1 MGGPA
6 LMLKVENVSVSYGPI
21 RAVRDVSI
29 DVAEG
34 EIVSLLG
41 PNGAGKSSLI
51 SAVIGLI
58 PKASGTTTFCEEDIT
73 NLTTE
78 ALVRR
83 GMTVTPEGRRV
94 FADLSVADNLRLGAA
109 TRQDRDGIAEDTEKY
124 LDMFPILRER
134 YHSASKYLSGGEQ
147 QMLAI
152 SRSLMSRPKLLMLD
166 EPSLGLAPRIVD
178 QIFEFLVRLREW
190 GQTILVVE
198 QNAGD
203 VLEFADRAFVLA
215 SGKMQFSGT
224 AKTLRETGD
233 VMEIYLGL
241 EGH

>member
-1 MGGPA
+1 
-6 LMLKVENVSVSYGPI
+6 MLTAENVSVSYGPI

-29 DVAEG
+29 DVSEG
-34 EIVSLLG
+34 EIVALLG

-51 SAVIGLI
+51 SALIGLV
-58 PKASGTTTFCEEDIT
+58 PKAGGRTTFQGEDIT
-73 NLTTE
+73 GLSTE

-94 FADLSVADNLRLGAA
+94 FADLTVAENLRLGAA
-109 TRQDRDGIAEDTEKY
+109 TRRDHDGIAEDTEKY
-124 LDMFPILRER
+124 LQMFPILRER
-134 YHSASKYLSGGEQ
+134 YHSAAKYLSGGEQ
-147 QMLAI
+147 QMLAV

-178 QIFEFLVRLREW
+178 QIFEFLVTLRKW

-215 SGKMQFSGT
+215 SGAMQFAGT
-224 AKTLRETGD
+224 AKALRETGD
-233 VMEIYLGL
+233 VMEMYLGL
-241 EGH
+241 EAS